1 MCDVLIVGGGP
12 AGLMA
17 ADYLS
22 KLNYRITVVDQMPTM
37 GRKFL
42 MAGKSGLNLTKN
54 EPFEKFLNNFPDR
67 SPQLISALKNF
78 TPNDVQTW
86 ATSLGINLFTGS
98 TGRVFPTHMKASP
111 LLRTWL
117 SQLDKRGVTR
127 RHKMTAISLN
137 NMSLLFDTEKGQEQ
151 ISAKAILFAMGGAS
165 WRRLGSDARWLN
177 WLTNVE
183 NEKFS
188 ASNVG
193 LKINWSNHIDK
204 YFGEPVKAVSLRSGR
219 VQSQGEIVITQSG
232 IEGGGIYSLSQA
244 IRKGE
249 EVFLDLLPN
258 WNEKQ
263 LIDALKKPIRKAS
276 WSNYLRKVLNLNNVK
291 QALLREFSSDC
302 FSKKQLSVDLKLLR
316 IKHEGLDSIDKAIST
331 AGGVRFDQLDH
342 NLMISK
348 RPGIFFAGEM
358 LNWDAPTG
366 GYLITAALATGLWS
380 AKGIENSFQG
390 VLLISLLTAGLS

>member
-22 KLNYRITVVDQMPTM
+22 KLNYRITIVDQMPTM

-263 LIDALKKPIRKAS
+263 LIDALQKPIRKAS

-380 AKGIENSFQG
+380 AKGIEK
-390 VLLISLLTAGLS
+390 LLSRSTFN